1 MVEKL
6 KKVLNVGN
14 IVNQKINRIAF
25 RNAFYQAFGNPQDKG
40 VWFWWGTSGSG
51 KSVNVMQVAKEMSQ
65 VLGEKIIHNVC
76 EEETDDSEYVQRVDE
91 IVKMSEING
100 YYFGASYN
108 YEQLCKFLDK
118 ANSPKIVII
127 DSATYFFKDKA
138 QYMEFVKKYKGRKLI
153 LITGHAE
160 GSKPRSELEKDI
172 MYNAKMKIYCN
183 AYLAS
188 CKGRTIGP
196 NGGSFVIWQEGI
208 EKVTGTNN
216 KKE

>member
-1 MVEKL
+1 MVEKV

-25 RNAFYQAFGNPQDKG
+25 RKAFYEAFGQPQDKG
-40 VWFWWGTSGSG
+40 VWFFWGTSGSG
-51 KSVNVMQVAKEMSQ
+51 KSVVVMQVAKEMSQ
-65 VLGEKIIHNVC
+65 VLGEKILHNVC
-76 EEETDDSEYVQRVDE
+76 EEELDDSEYVERVNE
-91 IVKMSEING
+91 IVKMTEING
-100 YYFGASYN
+100 SYFGASYN
-108 YEQLCKFLDK
+108 VNQLCAYLDK
-118 ANSPKIVII
+118 PNTPKIIII

-138 QYMEFVKKYKGRKLI
+138 QYMEFVKKYKGKKLI
-153 LITGHAE
+153 LITGHAN
-160 GSKPRSELEKDI
+160 GSKPRTELETDI

-196 NGGSFVIWQEGI
+196 NGGSFIIWPEGY
-208 EKVTGTNN
+208 EKIQGTNN